1 MGWAGRGPFP
11 FPWLTVDIC
20 ATSHGGMN
28 VQNQALNIPALAP
41 ILSDSVV
48 TALEKNF
55 PLNLLGS
62 VILKNN
68 NNNKNPTKKP
78 HPSHLRPSISAPV
91 QSGQI
96 LRRALT
102 ILANSSALGL
112 GPCPCP
118 CPPAAGFCLYIPP
131 KSPLPQVSPRSSL
144 HIILELLFLL
154 SERLLLLE
162 TVLSWFCKAAPAWVP
177 SPSDLMLSP
186 HLSFL

>member
-1 MGWAGRGPFP
+1 MVSRS
-11 FPWLTVDIC
+11 VDIC
-20 ATSHGGMN
+20 ATSRGGMN
-28 VQNQALNIPALAP
+28 VQSRALNILALAP

-62 VILKNN
+62 VTLKNN
-68 NNNKNPTKKP
+68 NNKKP
-78 HPSHLRPSISAPV
+78 HKKTSSPPHPRPSISGPV

-102 ILANSSALGL
+102 ILANSSAPGL

-118 CPPAAGFCLYIPP
+118 SAAGFCLYVPP